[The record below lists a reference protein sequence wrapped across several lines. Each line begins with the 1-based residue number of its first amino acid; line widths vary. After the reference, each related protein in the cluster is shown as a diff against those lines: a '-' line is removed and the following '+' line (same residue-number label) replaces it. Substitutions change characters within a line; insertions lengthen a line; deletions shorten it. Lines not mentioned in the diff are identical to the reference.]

1 MAVYR
6 RASRRRYILLV
17 IILTSVTLIT
27 LDSRREDKG
36 PLGVVARG
44 AHTVVSPIE
53 RGVDAVADPVS
64 DWFDG
69 VADGGSLK
77 DENEKLKQELAG
89 IRDEQRR
96 AESVLEQNRILR
108 EQADLPILDDVERH
122 VAHVVNAS
130 PGNFEWTV
138 TIDKGDEHGI
148 SKGMPVIS
156 EAGLVGRVLDSWRG
170 GATILL
176 LRDPESNVSVKVM
189 PTGVR
194 GVAEGVEGS
203 KLLKVDID
211 DSDVEITPGAEV
223 FTSGLEN
230 SSFPEDISV
239 GTVESVE
246 KQGAGL
252 GQTLRVKPHVDFGS
266 LEYVTVLQWVPGKG
280 PIYATTTTSSTTTTV
295 PEETTT
301 TEGSGD

>member
-1 MAVYR
+1 M
-6 RASRRRYILLV
+6 
-17 IILTSVTLIT
+17 
-27 LDSRREDKG
+27 
-36 PLGVVARG
+36 
-44 AHTVVSPIE
+44 
-53 RGVDAVADPVS
+53 
-64 DWFDG
+64 
-69 VADGGSLK
+69 
-77 DENEKLKQELAG
+77 
-89 IRDEQRR
+89 
-96 AESVLEQNRILR
+96 
-108 EQADLPILDDVERH
+108 
-122 VAHVVNAS
+122 NAS

-156 EAGLVGRVLDSWRG
+156 EAGLVGRVLASWRG

-203 KLLKVDID
+203 KRLKVDID

-223 FTSGLEN
+223 ITSGLEN

-280 PIYATTTTSSTTTTV
+280 PIYATTTTSRTTTTV